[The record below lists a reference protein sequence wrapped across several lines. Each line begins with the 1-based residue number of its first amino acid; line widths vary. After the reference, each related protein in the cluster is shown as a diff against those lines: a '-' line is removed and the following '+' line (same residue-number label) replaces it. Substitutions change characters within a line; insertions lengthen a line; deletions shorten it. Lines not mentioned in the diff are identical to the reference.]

1 MNACIAAA
9 AIKLGEYFLRKVS
22 ASMFNVVLAFEDKPF
37 LDLPPSNAN
46 SVFPEASV
54 TTKLIAKFAR
64 AGGKLRSPASAVNF
78 STKSQTNHQLKMQA

>member
-1 MNACIAAA
+1 
-9 AIKLGEYFLRKVS
+9 
-22 ASMFNVVLAFEDKPF
+22 MFNVVLAFEDKPF
-37 LDLPPSNAN
+37 WILPPSNAN

-78 STKSQTNHQLKMQA
+78 STVANQSSVKNAGMILPQIYLFNFSSVAYPDNIV